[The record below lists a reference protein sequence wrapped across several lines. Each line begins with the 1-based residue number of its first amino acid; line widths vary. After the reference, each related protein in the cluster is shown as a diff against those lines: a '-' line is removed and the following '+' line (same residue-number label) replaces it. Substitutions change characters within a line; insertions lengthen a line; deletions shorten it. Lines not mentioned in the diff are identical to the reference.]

1 MFNERVGRMSN
12 EVQLGRRRFLKT
24 AGLALGAGLVPNPAG
39 HGLVAGAGGFNEPFA
54 APQLRQGIQF
64 GDVQSDRAVVWS
76 RADRPARMIVEYGAR
91 PDFSDARTVAGP
103 VALADTDYTARIDL
117 TALPA
122 GQAIHVRVRFQDLD
136 NARYL
141 SRPSYGR
148 FRTAPAE
155 GRSLRFLWS
164 GDTCGQG
171 WGINPDVGGL
181 RIFETMRRSEP
192 DFFIHCGD
200 SIYAD
205 SPIREF
211 EVVPQTREV
220 WRNWVTPAVA
230 KVAETL
236 DEFRGRY
243 QYNLLD
249 PNLRRFNAE
258 VPTVWLWDDHEITNN
273 WSPSIDLEKDARYR
287 EKSIARLVA
296 HGRKAAFEYAPM
308 RLKAADGAGRVYRRI
323 PYGPLLDL
331 FVLDMRSYR
340 SGNNHNRQTQ
350 RGEAT
355 AYLGSE
361 QLAWLKAGL
370 KNSAAVWKVIAADM
384 PLGLQSLDGADR
396 WNRPQFESCANGDGP
411 VSGREFELAELL
423 AFSKREG
430 IGNTVWLTADVH
442 YAAAHFY
449 DPSKARFKEF
459 EPFWE
464 FIAGPLHAGSFGPHE
479 LDDTF
484 GPQVIFQKAS
494 SVPNLSP
501 LFGMQSFG
509 QVDIDGDSRVLTVTL
524 KDLEGSTLFSQD
536 MVPV

>member
-1 MFNERVGRMSN
+1 
-12 EVQLGRRRFLKT
+12 
-24 AGLALGAGLVPNPAG
+24 
-39 HGLVAGAGGFNEPFA
+39 
-54 APQLRQGIQF
+54 
-64 GDVQSDRAVVWS
+64 
-76 RADRPARMIVEYGAR
+76 
-91 PDFSDARTVAGP
+91 
-103 VALADTDYTARIDL
+103 
-117 TALPA
+117 
-122 GQAIHVRVRFQDLD
+122 
-136 NARYL
+136 
-141 SRPSYGR
+141 
-148 FRTAPAE
+148 
-155 GRSLRFLWS
+155 
-164 GDTCGQG
+164 
-171 WGINPDVGGL
+171 
-181 RIFETMRRSEP
+181 MRRSEP

-211 EVVPQTREV
+211 EIVPQTGEV
-220 WRNWVTPAVA
+220 WRNLVTPAVA

-243 QYNLLD
+243 RYNLLD

-273 WSPSIDLEKDARYR
+273 WSPSKDLEKDPRYR

-296 HGRKAAFEYAPM
+296 NGRKAALEYAPM
-308 RLKAADGAGRVYRRI
+308 RLKSADAAGRVYRRI
-323 PYGPLLDL
+323 PYGPLLEL

-384 PLGLQSLDGADR
+384 PLGLQSLDGADP

-411 VSGREFELAELL
+411 VQGREFELAELL
-423 AFSKREG
+423 AFIKREG

-494 SVPNLSP
+494 PVPNLSP

-509 QVDIDGDSRVLTVTL
+509 QVDIDGASRVLTVSL
-524 KDLEGSTLFSQD
+524 KDLEGGTLFSQD
-536 MVPV
+536 LVAV